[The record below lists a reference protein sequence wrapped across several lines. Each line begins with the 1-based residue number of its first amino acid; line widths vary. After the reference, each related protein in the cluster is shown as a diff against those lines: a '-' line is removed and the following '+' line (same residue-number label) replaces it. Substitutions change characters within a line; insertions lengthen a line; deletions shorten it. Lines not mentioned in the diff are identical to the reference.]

1 MSNETKAEEISYKDM
16 WERLKA
22 ILRSDLNLSLKELR
36 YDCDSVETWEMMM
49 NAECARRSDT
59 MLELMRDI
67 EDGKDGVNLSSV
79 LVLNREEEI
88 KK

>member
-1 MSNETKAEEISYKDM
+1 MSDDKEYEETSYKDM

-22 ILRSDLNLSLKELR
+22 ILRSDLALSLKELR
-36 YDCDSVETWEMMM
+36 YDCDHVETWEMMM

-67 EDGKDGVNLSSV
+67 EDGKDGANPSSV
-79 LVLNREEEI
+79 LVLNREEDL
-88 KK
+88 